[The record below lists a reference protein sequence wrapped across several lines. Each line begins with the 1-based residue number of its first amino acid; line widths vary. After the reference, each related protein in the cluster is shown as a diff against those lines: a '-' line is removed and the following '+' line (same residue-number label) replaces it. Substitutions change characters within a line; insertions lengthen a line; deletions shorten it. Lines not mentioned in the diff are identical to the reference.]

1 MSGQEIMTLF
11 GKLGVREDDRTISPK
26 SESRFFFFF
35 FLTLIGKGVSLVI
48 SNFLVLESFVLAAV
62 HVGQMMMFL

>member
-26 SESRFFFFF
+26 SESRFFFF